1 MFEIGP
7 DKVRIGVVKFAS
19 HATTVFRLDTY
30 NTKSEVEKAVKD
42 LIMYGGG
49 TRIDL
54 GLEAMIPLF
63 QQASQTRKEKVR
75 EILIMITDGKS
86 EAGGTPVNIP
96 AEEMRRQ
103 NITIYAIGVKDAD
116 MAELEEVSGS
126 PKRTFYVQNYDALKL
141 IKTKVLKEI
150 CSFEGKFFRAVSPN
164 FCVASMAIIEC
175 FKIYS
180 CLIRKYSW

>member
-1 MFEIGP
+1 MKAFILEFLHMFEIGP
-7 DKVRIGVVKFAS
+7 DSVRIGVVKFAS

-30 NTKSEVEKAVKD
+30 SAKSDVERAVKA
-42 LIMYGGG
+42 LIMDGGG

-63 QQASQTRKEKVR
+63 KRASQTRKEKVR

-86 EAGGTPVNIP
+86 EPVGTPVNIP
-96 AEEMRRQ
+96 AEELRSQ

-116 MAELEEVSGS
+116 MTELEDVAGS

-150 CSFEGKFFRAVSPN
+150 CSFEGNFFQSSFGKL
-164 FCVASMAIIEC
+164 FCIV
-175 FKIYS
+175 
-180 CLIRKYSW
+180 